1 MNGDGTVMI
10 QVPVAGRWIALL
22 GWGSIAM
29 VLLDVL
35 AFLWGV
41 SRGIALISST
51 EEWFD
56 PPLPY
61 VLFGLPILGMLLAVL
76 AMVIQGRH
84 SRRRREFFEQSLLSM
99 AGLFGNLTALCG
111 LIGLRVGG

>member
-1 MNGDGTVMI
+1 MNGDGTIMR

-29 VLLDVL
+29 VLLDFL

-41 SRGIALISST
+41 SRGISLISAT

-61 VLFGLPILGMLLAVL
+61 ILFGLPTLGMLLTVL
-76 AMVIQGRH
+76 AMLIQGRH
-84 SRRRREFFEQSLLSM
+84 SRRRREFFEPSLQVM
-99 AGLFGNLTALCG
+99 VGLFGNLTALCC
-111 LIGLRVGG
+111 LIALRVGG